1 MPWRRRRE
9 LSRFRTSSHFL
20 RVEMDRYLPHHP
32 AHNTRTCRLC
42 DTGAVED
49 EQHMVFECAHPA
61 LAQLRQDYKGLF
73 LDEDSTSAITTLPA
87 LLRQQQNQLAAF
99 IGACFKAGDYEQRNQ
114 ISAQATAARTTAR
127 VAAAAAVPRRHS
139 PRFNLQQG

>member
-73 LDEDSTSAITTLPA
+73 LDEDSTSAITTLAA

-99 IGACFKAGDYEQRNQ
+99 IGACSKAGDYEQRN
-114 ISAQATAARTTAR
+114 
-127 VAAAAAVPRRHS
+127 
-139 PRFNLQQG
+139 